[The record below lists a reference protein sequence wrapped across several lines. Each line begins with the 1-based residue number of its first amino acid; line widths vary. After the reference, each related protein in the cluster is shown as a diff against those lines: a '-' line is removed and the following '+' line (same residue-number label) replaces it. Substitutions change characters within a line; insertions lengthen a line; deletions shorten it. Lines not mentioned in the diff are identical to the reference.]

1 MSSIKFLSISPVCPY
16 DSIGHAGGKTYNFYL
31 KGINLCH
38 HSSVSVLFFAP
49 KHELVKCDLSS
60 YGIPY
65 NCIFTSGNFAVNV
78 KHFVLDSIGYA
89 LFQNKMFSLYKL
101 IETMRY
107 LKLLQE
113 KHDLPDVIEL
123 EWTNFA
129 YFAKYIKRKYPTV
142 KLIASEHDVTYLGLQ
157 RKGLNAKK
165 LARAKKQELEALQN
179 CDVVMPH
186 NVKDKNLLVQDG
198 IPEDK
203 IHVIVPYYHDMGY
216 IERKKL
222 NHDILFWGAM
232 YRPEN
237 YEAAIWF
244 IENVM
249 PLLEDLDVRFVVAGN
264 RPPEKLKQYASS
276 RVVITGFVEDETP
289 LFESSMCFVSPLLTG
304 AGIKVKVIE
313 ALSAGIPILTNDI
326 GIEGIP
332 AVNGESYFHC
342 EKPKEYSRIIHELY
356 NNKIDTEKLT
366 TNQRKVIGKHFNLE
380 ESYAGYEEMLLNL

>member
-142 KLIASEHDVTYLGLQ
+142 KLIASEHDVSYQAYQ
-157 RKGLNAKK
+157 RKRVSPQTLKRVK
-165 LARAKKQELEALQN
+165 RQELDALAQ
-179 CDVVMPH
+179 CD
-186 NVKDKNLLVQDG
+186 LILVQSEKDRNILIQDG
-198 IPEDK
+198 LSNPVL
-203 IHVIVPYYHDMGY
+203 VISPYYHNMGQ
-216 IERKKL
+216 IKRKSR
-222 NHDILFWGAM
+222 NCDILFWGAM

-237 YEAAIWF
+237 YEAALWF
-244 IENVM
+244 IEYVM
-249 PLLEDLDVRFVVAGN
+249 PLLSDIPVRFVVAGN
-264 RPPEKLKQYASS
+264 RPPEQLKKYANE
-276 RVVITGFVEDETP
+276 RIVITGFVEDEKP

-313 ALSAGIPILTNDI
+313 ALSAGIPILTNTI

-332 AVNGESYFHC
+332 AKDGESYFHC
-342 EKPKEYSRIIHELY
+342 ETPEEYANVIYKLCLHQ
-356 NNKIDTEKLT
+356 IDVTSIEAS
-366 TNQRKVIGKHFNLE
+366 QRLLVGEHFD
-380 ESYAGYEEMLLNL
+380 LNASLKTYCNAILD